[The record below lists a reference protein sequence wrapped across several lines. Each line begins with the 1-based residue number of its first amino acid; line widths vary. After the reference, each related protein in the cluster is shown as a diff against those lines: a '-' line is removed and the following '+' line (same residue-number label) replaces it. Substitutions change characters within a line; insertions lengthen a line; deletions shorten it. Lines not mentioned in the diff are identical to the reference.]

1 MQRKAS
7 AVWQGGIKDG
17 KGSITTE
24 SGVLTATPYSFSTRF
39 EGAPGTNPEELI
51 AAAHAGCFSMA
62 LSLMLGEADIRPER
76 IDTQAAV
83 TLEKTEGGFS
93 ITKVHLDVN
102 VRAPGADRAKF
113 EAAAAKAKTG
123 CPVSK
128 LLNAAIT
135 MNAKLAA

>member
-17 KGSITTE
+17 KGSITTA
-24 SGVLTATPYSFSTRF
+24 SGVLSASPYSFSTRF

-51 AAAHAGCFSMA
+51 AAAHAGCYSMA
-62 LSLMLGEADIRPER
+62 LSLMLGEAGIQPQR
-76 IDTQAAV
+76 IDTEAAV
-83 TLEKTEGGFS
+83 TLEKTEGGFA
-93 ITKVHLDVN
+93 ITKVHLEVS

-128 LLNAAIT
+128 VLNAAIT

>member
-17 KGSITTE
+17 KGSMTTA
-24 SGVLTATPYSFSTRF
+24 SGVLSAAPYSFGTRF

-62 LSLMLGEADIRPER
+62 LSLMLGEAGIRPER
-76 IDTQAAV
+76 IDTEATV
-83 TLEKTEGGFS
+83 SLEKTEGGFS
-93 ITKVHLDVN
+93 ITKVHLEVN

-113 EAAAAKAKTG
+113 EALAAKAKTG

-128 LLNAAIT
+128 VLNAAIT